1 METFQRPALKQRSPE
16 NKDTDKA
23 ALQAL
28 AQACLNVEL
37 FTIPLYMTSMYS
49 IQGMHQIT
57 SKNNDFYQGRLWPG
71 AAPSRSPETAPNPS
85 NAKAF
90 NHFFSV
96 FIDEMLHLEL
106 ASNIAKVLGVMPVY
120 NSPLLQNKN
129 YGWICYG
136 PENTVIPHILDFQDT
151 IAGYNDIKVKLDAL
165 TLEQNRLF
173 LAIEQNDEDAESI
186 IDPDKKDN
194 YFPSV
199 PFANWKLGMTEADLP
214 MFGTIGWLYKCLWQY
229 IEIEY
234 TDGSTL
240 FQYVFNRGS
249 LERDLFNVNSSYH
262 KSEYPKMPTMATGEI
277 NSGNAKQNVLN
288 MINAITD
295 QGEGSG
301 VAKWIQ
307 QLRGLLTYEPVEG
320 EFRPD
325 EVALNF
331 NYPGY
336 TDSGASQNPSGNTV
350 SRSKNGGLDHHDRFL
365 AIDELLKQGTVVTWD
380 QWHAAGNQWTAEDL
394 KTTGY
399 DLNKWDL
406 PSAEDIAAAMNRL
419 DTDTA
424 GNNYKLFSQAATGS
438 IAGITRVLADY
449 WTNETV
455 SFPSPSMYGSGD
467 RVSICWAVFGRYP
480 DITEGIE
487 QRDPNNLYH
496 ACQALDLED
505 VNAGDAS
512 VAVFHSCR
520 GSNECKAEG
529 GCGFV
534 QKVGETKILCGMKV
548 MKEHLAA
555 PAPQAT
561 KILYSAPSDN
571 VCAGFGGCAIPISA
585 SQLYP
590 LLDSSKPDQKTGTME
605 LCDFTGEHHVPE
617 RLPNNITFSMGDK
630 VYDIAW
636 NAYIEVLKHRNDGKP
651 LPVKP
656 ETPSDLRLAFP
667 PST

>member
-1 METFQRPALKQRSPE
+1 LEWHVAIG
-16 NKDTDKA
+16 NA
-23 ALQAL
+23 HHAIGL
-28 AQACLNVEL
+28 A
-37 FTIPLYMTSMYS
+37 
-49 IQGMHQIT
+49 
-57 SKNNDFYQGRLWPG
+57 G
-71 AAPSRSPETAPNPS
+71 ARIGA
-85 NAKAF
+85 
-90 NHFFSV
+90 V
-96 FIDEMLHLEL
+96 
-106 ASNIAKVLGVMPVY
+106 
-120 NSPLLQNKN
+120 
-129 YGWICYG
+129 
-136 PENTVIPHILDFQDT
+136 
-151 IAGYNDIKVKLDAL
+151 DA
-165 TLEQNRLF
+165 
-173 LAIEQNDEDAESI
+173 
-186 IDPDKKDN
+186 
-194 YFPSV
+194 
-199 PFANWKLGMTEADLP
+199 
-214 MFGTIGWLYKCLWQY
+214 IGW
-229 IEIEY
+229 
-234 TDGSTL
+234 
-240 FQYVFNRGS
+240 
-249 LERDLFNVNSSYH
+249 NVTVPIKKAVVANAA
-262 KSEYPKMPTMATGEI
+262 AT
-277 NSGNAKQNVLN
+277 VLN
-288 MINAITD
+288 
-295 QGEGSG
+295 G
-301 VAKWIQ
+301 V
-307 QLRGLLTYEPVEG
+307 LLAV
-320 EFRPD
+320 D
-325 EVALNF
+325 L
-331 NYPGY
+331 
-336 TDSGASQNPSGNTV
+336 
-350 SRSKNGGLDHHDRFL
+350 
-365 AIDELLKQGTVVTWD
+365 
-380 QWHAAGNQWTAEDL
+380 HAADGAPVSGGQL
-394 KTTGY
+394 KVAAGERTVAG
-399 DLNKWDL
+399 DL